1 MEIKQSIKAF
11 WGRKNVTDMPTEIS
25 DFLIKVPN
33 TDLEFALKCIDDR
46 GDSLKELQA
55 KLMPILQLRGAPNIP
70 VIVALNYD
78 NENIAVGIL
87 VSWKFGAPSIE
98 RNITFIP
105 LIDENRARI
114 YDEIKSSDE
123 TIRMLETS
131 NCKIVKHIKLSEE
144 YKHNFFNA
152 EIVYLRDLS
161 ITYRMKSRDELND
174 VERLN
179 YYLKGIPEDDYPY
192 DKFDDGIM
200 QAVGDGGY
208 KNAKMNSQLMLFSS
222 ELRDLKMVYG
232 NKQSQPVQFLV
243 LPDYSSFSLMRGRTF
258 KPFLLD
264 MFVDSVN
271 AYTFQ
276 QRHFT
281 INIPI
286 SKVDDYYDF
295 MDGVKTVSSITR
307 FLKKKI

>member
-98 RNITFIP
+98 RDITFIP

-179 YYLKGIPEDDYPY
+179 YYLKGIP
-192 DKFDDGIM
+192 
-200 QAVGDGGY
+200 V
-208 KNAKMNSQLMLFSS
+208 LFSS

-271 AYTFQ
+271 DYTFQ